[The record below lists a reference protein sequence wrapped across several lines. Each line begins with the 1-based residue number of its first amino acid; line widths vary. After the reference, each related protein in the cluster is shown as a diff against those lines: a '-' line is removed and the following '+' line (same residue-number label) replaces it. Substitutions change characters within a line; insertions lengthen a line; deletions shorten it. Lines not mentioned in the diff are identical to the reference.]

1 MTLELAKGTRDI
13 SGEEEI
19 LKQEILASL
28 KKTFELYGFNPLNTT
43 ILGRLDTLTSKYA
56 GGEEITKEIFKLKDQ
71 GSRDLGLRYD
81 LTVPFAR
88 FVGMNKELK
97 MPFKRYEMGVVF
109 RDGPIKLG
117 RYREFWQC
125 DVDVVG
131 SASMLAEIEL
141 LNLTKDF
148 FESLNLDVTIKLNN
162 RKILDG
168 MMAAS
173 EIPEELRNKAILI
186 LDKLEKFGLQEVK
199 KELNE
204 LGLSETEISR
214 LLKFITFRGNNKEK
228 INFLRK
234 EIKDAEAL
242 KEITEILD
250 ILDFVEFDLSL
261 ARGLSYYTSTV
272 FEVFLKNSDI
282 KSSIAAGGRYDKMI
296 GNLLESNQ
304 PYPAV
309 GISFGLS
316 IIIDALKL
324 QRKEQQKKTVT
335 KCYIIPINTQQ
346 QCLDLASKLRKKG
359 INTEVD
365 INKKS
370 ISKNLDYANYYKIPF
385 VIIVGEDELKK
396 QKYKLKEMEKGNEK
410 LLDEKELLKEL
421 K

>member
-1 MTLELAKGTRDI
+1 MELQLAKGTKDI

-19 LKQEILASL
+19 LKQEILSSL
-28 KKTFELYGFNPLNTT
+28 KKNFELYGFNPLSTK
-43 ILGRLDTLTSKYA
+43 ILERLDTLTSKYA
-56 GGEEITKEIFKLKDQ
+56 GGEEITKEIFKLTDQ
-71 GSRDLGLRYD
+71 GSRDLALRYD
-81 LTVPFAR
+81 LTVPFSR
-88 FVGMNKELK
+88 FVGMNKEIK

-125 DVDVVG
+125 DADVVG
-131 SASMLAEIEL
+131 SQTMLAEIEL
-141 LNLTKDF
+141 LSLAKDF
-148 FESLNLDVTIKLNN
+148 FESLNLNVTIKVNN
-162 RKILDG
+162 RKILDEI
-168 MMAAS
+168 MS
-173 EIPEELRNKAILI
+173 SSQIPEELRNKTILI

-199 KELNE
+199 KELTE
-204 LGLSETEISR
+204 LGLSETEITK
-214 LLKFITFRGNNKEK
+214 LLKFITFKGNNKEK
-228 INFLRK
+228 VNFLRK

-261 ARGLSYYTSTV
+261 ARGLAYYTSTV
-272 FEVFLKNSDI
+272 FEVFVKDSEI

-296 GNLLESNQ
+296 GNLLESSQ

-316 IIIDALKL
+316 VIIDALKL

-335 KCYIIPINTQQ
+335 TVYIIPIGTQQ
-346 QCLDLASKLRKKG
+346 QCLDLAGKLRKKG

-370 ISKNLDYANYYKIPF
+370 ISKNLDYANYYKIPY
-385 VIIVGEDELKK
+385 VIIIGEDELKK
-396 QKYKLKEMEKGNEK
+396 GKFKLKDMAAGSEKF
-410 LLDEKELLKEL
+410 LDEKELLKEL

>member
-1 MTLELAKGTRDI
+1 MELQLAKGTKDI

-19 LKQEILASL
+19 LKQEILSSL
-28 KKTFELYGFNPLNTT
+28 KKNFELYGFNPLSTT
-43 ILGRLDTLTSKYA
+43 ILERLDTLTSKYA
-56 GGEEITKEIFKLKDQ
+56 GGEEITKEIFKLTDQ
-71 GSRDLGLRYD
+71 GSRDLALRYD
-81 LTVPFAR
+81 LTVPFSR
-88 FVGMNKELK
+88 FVGMNKEIK

-125 DVDVVG
+125 DADVVG
-131 SASMLAEIEL
+131 SQTMLAEIEL
-141 LNLTKDF
+141 LSLAKDF
-148 FESLNLDVTIKLNN
+148 FESLNLNVTIKVNN
-162 RKILDG
+162 RKILDE
-168 MMAAS
+168 MMS
-173 EIPEELRNKAILI
+173 SSQIPEELRNKTILI

-199 KELNE
+199 KELTE
-204 LGLSETEISR
+204 LGLSETEITK
-214 LLKFITFRGNNKEK
+214 LLKFITFKGNNKEK
-228 INFLRK
+228 VNFLRK

-261 ARGLSYYTSTV
+261 ARGLAYYTSTV
-272 FEVFLKNSDI
+272 FEVFVKDSEI

-296 GNLLESNQ
+296 GNLLESSQ

-316 IIIDALKL
+316 VIIDALKL

-335 KCYIIPINTQQ
+335 TVYIIPIGTQQ
-346 QCLDLASKLRKKG
+346 QCLDLAGKLRKKG

-370 ISKNLDYANYYKIPF
+370 ISKNLDYANYYKIPY
-385 VIIVGEDELKK
+385 VIIIGEDELKK
-396 QKYKLKEMEKGNEK
+396 GKFKLKDMAAGSEKF
-410 LLDEKELLKEL
+410 LDEKELLKEL